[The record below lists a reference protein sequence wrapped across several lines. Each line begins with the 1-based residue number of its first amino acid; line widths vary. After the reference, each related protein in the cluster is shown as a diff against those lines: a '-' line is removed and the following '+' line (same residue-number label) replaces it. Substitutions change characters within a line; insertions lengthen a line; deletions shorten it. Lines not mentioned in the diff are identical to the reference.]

1 MTSDSGDDS
10 GDEGNGGDDGGGAGT
25 GSTVAKPKNVYAA
38 PALDKAF
45 DVIELLAQAPDG
57 LTLTEIAARLQRSLS
72 ELFRIVVVMERR
84 GYLIKDPDTDR
95 LVVAYKLLDLAYR
108 ATPARHLTKAAVPVM
123 QALARDVGQ
132 SCHLVVRNRAHGLVV
147 AREKGSGASGFSVQ
161 TGVTIDLAQSCSG
174 HVILAFSAPARTA
187 EMLDELS
194 MPKGSAIRDL
204 KERIALVAERGYD
217 CQPSPITY
225 GVTDMSYPV
234 LGLDGY
240 LLAALTIP
248 FLERIDGSQP
258 VGVEAAREQLAA
270 AAKTI
275 STRLGWRGPAM
286 PDAASA
292 VEAPPRRA
300 RRGAAK
306 G

>member
-1 MTSDSGDDS
+1 MTSHSDNSDD
-10 GDEGNGGDDGGGAGT
+10 AGQEAGPT
-25 GSTVAKPKNVYAA
+25 AGKPKNVYAA

-84 GYLIKDPDTDR
+84 GYLIKNPDTDR

-123 QALARDVGQ
+123 QALARDIGQ
-132 SCHLVVRNRAHGLVV
+132 SCHLVVRNRASGLVI

-161 TGVTIDLAQSCSG
+161 IGVTIDLAQSCSG

-194 MPKGSAIRDL
+194 AVKGSSIREL

-217 CQPSPITY
+217 RQPSPITY

-240 LLAALTIP
+240 LIAALTIP

-258 VGVEAAREQLAA
+258 VDMEAAREQLAA
-270 AAKTI
+270 AAQTI
-275 STRLGWRGPAM
+275 STRLGWRGHAA
-286 PDAASA
+286 PDATPA
-292 VEAPPRRA
+292 VVEPPKRA
-300 RRGAAK
+300 KRSTAK

>member
-1 MTSDSGDDS
+1 MTSDSDS
-10 GDEGNGGDDGGGAGT
+10 NGEAAPA
-25 GSTVAKPKNVYAA
+25 VKLKNVYAA

-57 LTLTEIAARLQRSLS
+57 LTLTEIAGRLQRSLS

-123 QALARDVGQ
+123 QALAREVGQ
-132 SCHLVVRNRAHGLVV
+132 SCHLVVRNRSQGLVV
-147 AREKGSGASGFSVQ
+147 AREKGVGASGFSVQ
-161 TGVTIDLAQSCSG
+161 TGVAIDLAQSCSG

-187 EMLDELS
+187 EMLDEIGAT
-194 MPKGSAIRDL
+194 KGRSVREL
-204 KERIALVAERGYD
+204 KERIALVAQRGYD
-217 CQPSPITY
+217 LQPSPITY

-234 LGLDGY
+234 RGLDGY

-258 VGVEAAREQLAA
+258 VGVGEARAQLAA
-270 AAKTI
+270 AATAI
-275 STRLGWRGPAM
+275 SKRLGWGGPAD
-286 PDAASA
+286 PATLKPAAA
-292 VEAPPRRA
+292 ETPRKAKR
-300 RRGAAK
+300 AAK
-306 G
+306 A

>member
-1 MTSDSGDDS
+1 MTSGSDIA
-10 GDEGNGGDDGGGAGT
+10 NAGGSASAGAAAAE
-25 GSTVAKPKNVYAA
+25 AKPKNVYAA

-45 DVIELLAQAPDG
+45 DVIELLAEAPDG

-132 SCHLVVRNRAHGLVV
+132 SCHLVVRNRAHGLVI

-174 HVILAFSAPARTA
+174 HVILAFSAPERTE
-187 EMLDELS
+187 EMLDEISLA
-194 MPKGSAIRDL
+194 KGSSIRAL

-217 CQPSPITY
+217 LQPSPITH

-240 LLAALTIP
+240 LRAALTIP

-258 VGVEAAREQLAA
+258 VGVDAAREQLAA
-270 AAKTI
+270 AAHMI
-275 STRLGWRGPAM
+275 STRLGWRGEVAPEAPPA
-286 PDAASA
+286 AA
-292 VEAPPRRA
+292 EPPRRA
-300 RRGAAK
+300 RRSAAK